1 MGRMGIEPE
10 PDVETNPRFTLTRRD
25 AVWFD
30 LEPDPALSI
39 LKPEW
44 SETTRLYFIFIQVFK
59 VSQDLDLSY
68 P

>member
-1 MGRMGIEPE
+1 MGRMGIEPH
-10 PDVETNPRFTLTRRD
+10 ETNPRFTLTRRD

-30 LEPDPALSI
+30 LEPDPPALSI

-44 SETTRLYFIFIQVFK
+44 SEPTRLYFIFIQVFK
-59 VSQDLDLSY
+59 VSEDLDLSY